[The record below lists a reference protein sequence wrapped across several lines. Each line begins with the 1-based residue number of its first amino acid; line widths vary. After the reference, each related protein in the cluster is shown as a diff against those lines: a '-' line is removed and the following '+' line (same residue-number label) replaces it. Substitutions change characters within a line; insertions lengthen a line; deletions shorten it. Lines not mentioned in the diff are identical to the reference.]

1 MYLPIY
7 FWLGIVFKVVLI
19 ISIRQS
25 TLSPK
30 RKTFIWQKNPN
41 SDFFLQYSQ
50 HFHVPQVFLY
60 RILLLLRRI
69 SIEHWANIKTRN
81 ASDLISKHQRIQLY
95 QSTSK
100 LCLHSSSFFVP
111 SHQEV
116 KCQRGIL
123 QSLAENNFS
132 SGSWLKQHF
141 HFAKFFTIIS
151 RILEVWRWT
160 CSSTRSLQTP
170 LGWNKIMFTSKFKVD
185 CCLDSAWL
193 GPVHGWKNQKHWNS
207 PTIGTLCHHL
217 HPRQWTHEHLPRK
230 RATARHLLQFL
241 CFDIPLSFIYIPLS
255 FICYLLSLHLST
267 L

>member
-1 MYLPIY
+1 M
-7 FWLGIVFKVVLI
+7 FAFK
-19 ISIRQS
+19 
-25 TLSPK
+25 
-30 RKTFIWQKNPN
+30 F
-41 SDFFLQYSQ
+41 
-50 HFHVPQVFLY
+50 VFLC
-60 RILLLLRRI
+60 L
-69 SIEHWANIKTRN
+69 ATR
-81 ASDLISKHQRIQLY
+81 KW
-95 QSTSK
+95 
-100 LCLHSSSFFVP
+100 SS
-111 SHQEV
+111 
-116 KCQRGIL
+116 QRGIL

-160 CSSTRSLQTP
+160 CSSTRSLRTP

-230 RATARHLLQFL
+230 RATARHLPRFL

-255 FICYLLSLHLST
+255 FISSSFHSVKYETGPPAILKQPRTISVISSASIVPPPSFRTNNWL
-267 L
+267 